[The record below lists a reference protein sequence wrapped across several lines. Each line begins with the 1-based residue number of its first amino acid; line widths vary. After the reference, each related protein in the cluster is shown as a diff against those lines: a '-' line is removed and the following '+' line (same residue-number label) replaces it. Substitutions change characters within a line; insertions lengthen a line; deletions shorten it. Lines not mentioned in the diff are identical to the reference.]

1 MIKRNEPIKSQNAE
15 QLRQE
20 VAELENQLKEMDK
33 QISELRDMGM
43 KQDEL
48 QIHIEKLHDYNEM
61 KDIGQ
66 MLLGRLAIV
75 ENVCTKDLYERYGL
89 NLED

>member
-33 QISELRDMGM
+33 QISELRDM
-43 KQDEL
+43 
-48 QIHIEKLHDYNEM
+48 Y
-61 KDIGQ
+61 
-66 MLLGRLAIV
+66 V
-75 ENVCTKDLYERYGL
+75 YGL
-89 NLED
+89 IIRHCMAPQISHFVIWGVHEN